1 MEIGSAYAIQVC
13 LLQIP
18 AMIAFTYFYGLGQES
33 MLHRAFTYDHFTS
46 SCQTNVLNTMSCRLV
61 FPRWDALAIMFSVF
75 LLTYT
80 YIEAR
85 SNYYRGSIL
94 VLR

>member
-1 MEIGSAYAIQVC
+1 MLGMNQVMLLSDIGCS
-13 LLQIP
+13 
-18 AMIAFTYFYGLGQES
+18 
-33 MLHRAFTYDHFTS
+33 
-46 SCQTNVLNTMSCRLV
+46 LV
-61 FPRWDALAIMFSVF
+61 FPRWDAIAIMFSVF

-94 VLR
+94 VLRCVAHV

>member
-1 MEIGSAYAIQVC
+1 MHSGEMTNMRKM
-13 LLQIP
+13 IP
-18 AMIAFTYFYGLGQES
+18 TDPVS
-33 MLHRAFTYDHFTS
+33 
-46 SCQTNVLNTMSCRLV
+46 LNSLV
-61 FPRWDALAIMFSVF
+61 FPRWDAISIMFSVF

-94 VLR
+94 VLRSASVSLGQRRAC